1 MTLLAP
7 KMDRYLYVQSD
18 ESNAYFVDNSTT
30 RFRVQL
36 KFPLYLPGVW
46 KVALVEFH
54 ATDRSKATTKRMIV
68 FIFTRTF
75 AKKALCMVKKDPY
88 SGAWKGTLME
98 NGTTFSTLLFMYQ

>member
-1 MTLLAP
+1 MTLLAQ

-54 ATDRSKATTKRMIV
+54 AADRSKATTKADDCLYI
-68 FIFTRTF
+68 
-75 AKKALCMVKKDPY
+75 Y
-88 SGAWKGTLME
+88 
-98 NGTTFSTLLFMYQ
+98 